1 MITLD
6 LPIQTEQ
13 MIIEYA
19 EKKGISVQQLILSKL
34 EESIRLPKVHSDWQ
48 DFVALQ
54 NQLYQDHSEEFDNF
68 ELVRDLRLPQ
78 VRD

>member
-19 EKKGISVQQLILSKL
+19 KKKGISVQQLILSKL
-34 EESIRLPKVHSDWQ
+34 EESIRFPKVHSDWQ

>member
-6 LPIQTEQ
+6 LPPKTEQ

-54 NQLYQDHSEEFDNF
+54 NQLYHDHSEEFDNF